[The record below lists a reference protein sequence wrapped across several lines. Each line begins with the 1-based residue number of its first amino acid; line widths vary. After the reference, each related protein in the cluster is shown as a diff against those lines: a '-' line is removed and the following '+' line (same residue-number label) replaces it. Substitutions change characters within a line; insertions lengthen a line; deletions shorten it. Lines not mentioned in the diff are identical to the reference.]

1 MLFNQLLAD
10 GLVTGC
16 AIGMVAIS
24 FAFVYS
30 TTRVFH
36 VAHAGVYT
44 LGAYI
49 AWFAATKGVPFVV
62 AALLSVLGC
71 AAVGAL
77 IQHHLYDRLERWGAT
92 PLVLLISSL
101 GLLAILTNAI
111 AAVFSPDILRFPNE
125 WRIRTVGFG
134 GINLSY
140 AQIIVTAS
148 GLLILGGLLM
158 FTRGTSLGKRIRAV
172 ASNPYLAEITRLRP
186 REVYVYVMAIASGI
200 VAVAGT
206 LVSLDQA
213 LQPYTGILVLLTAT
227 IAVIAGGIGSLT
239 GAFALSVMISV
250 LQNVSLVVMSGK
262 WGIAA
267 TFGVFIV
274 FMIVRP
280 EGLFRKR

>member
-10 GLVTGC
+10 GLVSGC

-36 VAHAGVYT
+36 VAHAGIYT

-49 AWFAATKGVPFVV
+49 AWFAAVKGVPFGL
-62 AALLSVLGC
+62 ATLLSIVGC

-77 IQHHLYDRLERWGAT
+77 IQHQLYDRLERWGAT

-125 WRIRTVGFG
+125 WRIRTVGLG

-140 AQIIVTAS
+140 AQLIVAAS
-148 GLLILGGLLM
+148 GILILGGLLL
-158 FTRGTSLGKRIRAV
+158 FTRGTPLGKRIRAV
-172 ASNPYLAEITRLRP
+172 ASNPYLAEITRLKP

-239 GAFALSVMISV
+239 GAFALSIMISV

-262 WGIAA
+262 WAIAA
-267 TFGVFIV
+267 TFGVFIA